1 MLGIKGMPKRSPNNQ
16 RMPKERPRQN
26 YGKPR
31 PTGRAAA
38 KQQREEIAA
47 KKSRRSTARSPM
59 PTFSPELVRQ
69 NIRKNSRRKSN
80 KKSVGH
86 IFSVT

>member
-38 KQQREEIAA
+38 KRQREEIAA
-47 KKSRRSTARSPM
+47 QKSRRSTARSPI
-59 PTFSPELVRQ
+59 PTFSRELVRDS
-69 NIRKNSRRKSN
+69 IK
-80 KKSVGH
+80 KKSPKPRPMGSP
-86 IFSVT
+86 FRY